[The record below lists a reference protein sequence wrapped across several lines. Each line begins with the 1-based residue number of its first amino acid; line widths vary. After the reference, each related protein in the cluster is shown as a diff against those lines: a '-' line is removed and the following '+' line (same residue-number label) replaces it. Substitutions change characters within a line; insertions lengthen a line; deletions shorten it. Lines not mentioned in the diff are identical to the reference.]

1 VRRGPELE
9 GVLVDTSAWIDF
21 FRGREPRR
29 SEVDGLIA
37 RESALRC
44 GPVELELRHG
54 LRRSEAGRVIGL
66 WRGLRA
72 IPTDELDYASAGDL
86 LRELR
91 EQGIALPSMDALIAT
106 LALRHDV
113 PLLTNDRHFEAVPGL
128 RLWGAEVG
136 SDGRSRG

>member
-1 VRRGPELE
+1 MRSGPVVV

-21 FRGREPRR
+21 FRGSEPRR
-29 SEVDGLIA
+29 SEVDGLVA
-37 RESALRC
+37 REAALRC

-54 LRRSEAGRVIGL
+54 LRQPEAARVMGL

-72 IPTDELDYASAGDL
+72 LPTDELDFTSAGDL
-86 LRELR
+86 LRDLR
-91 EQGIALPSMDALIAT
+91 ERGIAMPSMDALIAT

-128 RLWGAEVG
+128 RLWGAAV
-136 SDGRSRG
+136 